1 MELVFFSIMG
11 DCVCKIVCQFFGMGS
26 VYFWVCVFL
35 GWWLLVLGLFLV
47 VMSTP
52 LGGWTY
58 YFCFFRRPASGVQ
71 RPTWFPD
78 ILGNS
83 SYPIFTKFGMQV
95 YWVNSLYGIAFG
107 DDSSTAN

>member
-47 VMSTP
+47 VGFVSWGLCLV
-52 LGGWTY
+52 LGLSVCGLV
-58 YFCFFRRPASGVQ
+58 S
-71 RPTWFPD
+71 
-78 ILGNS
+78 
-83 SYPIFTKFGMQV
+83 M
-95 YWVNSLYGIAFG
+95 
-107 DDSSTAN
+107 